1 MLEVEQRIENEQT
14 EKEQLESKKEQKQE
28 TNEKIEVKPQTDTR
42 FDLARALGK
51 TESGLK
57 NEFYDYQ
64 IKGFM
69 AKTGCFNDEVQENFS
84 ETDGFTS
91 LIRSGVGE
99 YAVTPYFFSGLKGA
113 QKKVKD
119 SPLKFTAILDFPK
132 GESSYYAR
140 LADVKQA
147 TKRGFKS
154 IMITVPDI
162 ALFLKNPS
170 KTKMQL
176 NRLSK
181 ISKNRLGLIVNSNG
195 DNEKLK
201 KALAHLMSVK
211 AERLVLRINGEE
223 RDCVSTFTKTAL
235 TYSGKKKL
243 FVCIDSEKTDIV
255 AELLSLKVDGVYLK
269 NPLVVSK
276 ELQKKFSVNV

>member
-1 MLEVEQRIENEQT
+1 MLENQEKIENVQT
-14 EKEQLESKKEQKQE
+14 EEEQESINEVQE
-28 TNEKIEVKPQTDTR
+28 SIEVKPQTDPR

-69 AKTGCFNDEVQENFS
+69 AKTGCFNEEAQENFS
-84 ETDGFTS
+84 ETDGFSS
-91 LIRSGVGE
+91 LLKTGVGE
-99 YAVTPYFFSGLKGA
+99 YAVTPYFFSGLKCA

-119 SPLKFTAILDFPK
+119 TPLKFTAILDFPR

-147 TKRGFKS
+147 VKSGFKS
-154 IMITVPDI
+154 IMLTVPDLS
-162 ALFLKNPS
+162 LFLKNPS
-170 KTKMQL
+170 KTKTQL
-176 NRLSK
+176 NRLSR
-181 ISKNRLGLIVNSNG
+181 ITKNRLGLVIKSN
-195 DNEKLK
+195 DDLEKLK

-211 AERLVLRINGEE
+211 AERLVLY
-223 RDCVSTFTKTAL
+223 VSGCQVQDVTSYTKTAL

-243 FVCIDSEKTDIV
+243 FVCVDTERADVV

-269 NPLVVSK
+269 NPLIVSK
-276 ELQKKFSVNV
+276 QLQEKFSITV